1 MTTNLRK
8 LFIHVQNFN
17 LYTKCKFTAAPEILS
32 ADFESKKTFDSL
44 PISWQVEAHGVP
56 RPEGQWLLNGNV
68 VKSSD
73 RVKITESGEKYLIEI
88 KDVIMADLG
97 EWNFVAKNRL
107 GEKKLN
113 ANLEVIRKILLNI
126 FQ

>member
-1 MTTNLRK
+1 M
-8 LFIHVQNFN
+8 
-17 LYTKCKFTAAPEILS
+17 S
-32 ADFESKKTFDSL
+32 ADFESKTTFDSL

-56 RPEGQWLLNGNV
+56 RPEGQWILNGNV

-73 RVKITESGEKYLIEI
+73 RVKITESGEKYIIEI
-88 KDVIMADLG
+88 KDVIMADKG

-113 ANLEVIRKILLNI
+113 TNLEVIRK
-126 FQ
+126 